1 MIHFRI
7 CESFSIFF
15 QFSNLNPRESSPSF
29 AFLIPFGLLHPFF
42 IIFFIK
48 SNWHHVVS
56 WKPRLIIRIAWNNI
70 FWVTRKKKRARYHH
84 IILEWKKFI
93 ASLFLVAIHDS
104 NKNWFT
110 NWFTTQKGQK
120 PLTVGDKIFCPFDG
134 VSLINYS

>member
-42 IIFFIK
+42 IIFFYQIQLASCGFLK
-48 SNWHHVVS
+48 TEINYPHCLKQHLLSH
-56 WKPRLIIRIAWNNI
+56 K
-70 FWVTRKKKRARYHH
+70 KKKRARYHH
-84 IILEWKKFI
+84 IILEWKKII

-110 NWFTTQKGQK
+110 NWFTTQKGQDLWLLAIK
-120 PLTVGDKIFCPFDG
+120 YFVHLTV
-134 VSLINYS
+134 

>member
-15 QFSNLNPRESSPSF
+15 NFPISIRVNPHLPLPFSFRLVFNIHFSLFFYQIQLASCG
-29 AFLIPFGLLHPFF
+29 FLKTEINYPHCLKQHLLSH
-42 IIFFIK
+42 K
-48 SNWHHVVS
+48 
-56 WKPRLIIRIAWNNI
+56 
-70 FWVTRKKKRARYHH
+70 KKKRARYHH